1 MNQNQISAS
10 LWVDEETLYLKVEKC
25 EANLG
30 SIRERLKN
38 LQQPLVYFWAQS
50 YRLLNEKSGVD
61 MVKMSKDYL
70 SISHSHEGLKEIS
83 PECERIARETIL
95 LAEVP
100 TVKYYESGKFAPR
113 PAFVNVENTRSP

>member
-1 MNQNQISAS
+1 
-10 LWVDEETLYLKVEKC
+10 
-25 EANLG
+25 
-30 SIRERLKN
+30 
-38 LQQPLVYFWAQS
+38 
-50 YRLLNEKSGVD
+50 